1 MAKVEVQVA
10 SQMTPEQA
18 WKLASDLGRFDEW
31 LTIFGGWRSAVP
43 DIIEVG
49 TRVSA
54 LIKVKGFRNVIHWEV
69 TQYDEPR
76 RIEMR
81 GHGRGG
87 VRIALMMTVGEDPA
101 GSCFHLVADLSGG
114 LLSGP
119 VGSLVAKV
127 LTSDVRKSVQNL
139 AALH

>member
-1 MAKVEVQVA
+1 MAEVEVRVA

-43 DIIEVG
+43 SAIETG

-54 LIKVKGFRNVIHWEV
+54 LIKVKGFRNVIHWQV
-69 TQYDEPR
+69 TEYDEPR
-76 RIEMR
+76 RIQLK

-87 VRIALMMTVGEDPA
+87 VHIALTMAVGDDRA

-114 LLSGP
+114 LLNGP
-119 VGSLVAKV
+119 VGALVAKV
-127 LTSDVRKSVQNL
+127 ITSDVRKSVQNL
-139 AALH
+139 AALR

>member
-54 LIKVKGFRNVIHWEV
+54 LV
-69 TQYDEPR
+69 
-76 RIEMR
+76 
-81 GHGRGG
+81 
-87 VRIALMMTVGEDPA
+87 
-101 GSCFHLVADLSGG
+101 
-114 LLSGP
+114 
-119 VGSLVAKV
+119 
-127 LTSDVRKSVQNL
+127 NL
-139 AALH
+139 RWSR